1 MKKINIMFERDE
13 TLEDIDILIRAS
25 DEDKEVKALFER
37 IDPNRHT
44 AVTASDENG
53 ALEIIPV
60 SDIILLSV
68 NGKQVSVIT
77 EDSKYI
83 ARQPLNAIEGS
94 LDPARFVRISRYE
107 IVNLAKIVKY
117 DFTLGGTLRIEL
129 VGGMETWASRRCIPQ
144 IRRRLSGRRDTD
156 A

>member
-68 NGKQVSVIT
+68 NGKQVREGEQILIGGM
-77 EDSKYI
+77 DKYI
-83 ARQPLNAIEGS
+83 PLCRKHYSDG
-94 LDPARFVRISRYE
+94 RIS
-107 IVNLAKIVKY
+107 
-117 DFTLGGTLRIEL
+117 
-129 VGGMETWASRRCIPQ
+129 ET
-144 IRRRLSGRRDTD
+144 D
-156 A
+156 